1 MSFGIN
7 TNIRSGSSLRRRTD
21 TISAESSFTSH
32 SSRFTRGAETSATS
46 INSNISRT
54 QAQKPWVTSMPVDA
68 PTPSLCSDHDGTAD
82 DAHLPTPPPLSGGEA
97 PLIRTSVRIRGNP
110 SFAGR
115 SRSPVQPPS
124 DPLVTATSRME
135 ETEISEHHR
144 MSDEHEDI
152 PKLPKRPASPTR
164 ASVFDKR
171 LPSSPFPIQSP
182 RRPKPPARG
191 HKSGHPAPPTPPK
204 PRREVVSDDEGPVSL
219 SFSSPDSPGAISL
232 PPHSSVRRDSS
243 PCEAALNRSRGRSR
257 SRSVS
262 TSQARTRGRRSTLD
276 QELLNAIFQY
286 GDQHQT
292 EAEGQGHAMDDIDY
306 EDPVLVGRGTRSQRK
321 GFLAHGGA
329 GGEPVFMGV
338 GYVEG
343 AVDEDEEPGV
353 KDQHDQR
360 HVRASAHTSRRAPEA
375 VPRYD
380 DYQHEAG
387 EDEEADDHVHHI
399 SRDQHHPEDY
409 TQPPPPPQRPAQPKY
424 SSIGRGR
431 SGIPVPV
438 KRPAPKQRD
447 EEEEELR
454 WSSRMSGQ
462 SLRR

>member
-1 MSFGIN
+1 
-7 TNIRSGSSLRRRTD
+7 
-21 TISAESSFTSH
+21 
-32 SSRFTRGAETSATS
+32 
-46 INSNISRT
+46 
-54 QAQKPWVTSMPVDA
+54 MPVDA

-82 DAHLPTPPPLSGGEA
+82 DAHLPTPPPAGEA

-110 SFAGR
+110 SFVGT

-124 DPLVTATSRME
+124 DPLVTGASHME
-135 ETEISEHHR
+135 ETDILEHHH
-144 MSDEHEDI
+144 MPDEHEDI
-152 PKLPKRPASPTR
+152 PKSTKQPASPTR

-182 RRPKPPARG
+182 RRPKPPTRA

-204 PRREVVSDDEGPVSL
+204 PRRDVVSDDEDPVSL

-232 PPHSSVRRDSS
+232 PAHSTMRRDSS

-257 SRSVS
+257 SQSLS

-286 GDQHQT
+286 GDEQQT
-292 EAEGQGHAMDDIDY
+292 EEEGHAIDDIDY
-306 EDPVLVGRGTRSQRK
+306 EDPVLVGRGTRSRRQ

-338 GYVEG
+338 GYVDG
-343 AVDEDEEPGV
+343 AVDEEEEPGV
-353 KDQHDQR
+353 EDQCDQR
-360 HVRASAHTSRRAPEA
+360 HVRASTHASRRVPEA
-375 VPRYD
+375 VPRYEEHD
-380 DYQHEAG
+380 HEAA
-387 EDEEADDHVHHI
+387 EDEDAHDHVHHM
-399 SRDQHHPEDY
+399 RHDQYDPEDY
-409 TQPPPPPQRPAQPKY
+409 AQPQRPPLPPQRPAQSKY

-454 WSSRMSGQ
+454 WSSRMSGHG
-462 SLRR
+462 LRR